1 MKRNHQKHFETMLSK
16 LIINTDASF
25 LISCLGR
32 ALWLKSEISVYKFYK
47 INSHVWKIW
56 QKQNFDSPR
65 TTDWCIQFSF
75 PLES

>member
-56 QKQNFDSPR
+56 QKQKTVPEQQIGVSNFLSP
-65 TTDWCIQFSF
+65 
-75 PLES
+75 